1 MGTVP
6 PPRNEV
12 GHRLMQRRR
21 DAEFDTA
28 GPVAP
33 IAHRGGHADII
44 DATQPPSAMMV
55 PFLIGIAPLD
65 LSPRAQMRL
74 HRPCRGPWVERARR
88 RNVELAHRL
97 LDGVQQRANHIG
109 ALPGKQAMNPTA
121 AAITLFSRRE
131 AAYLVRVSEK
141 YLTERIVA

>member
-1 MGTVP
+1 
-6 PPRNEV
+6 
-12 GHRLMQRRR
+12 MQRRR
-21 DAEFDTA
+21 EAEFDTA
-28 GPVAP
+28 GAVALVG
-33 IAHRGGHADII
+33 HRGGHADKK

-65 LSPRAQMRL
+65 QSPWAQMRL
-74 HRPCRGPWVERARR
+74 LRPCRGPWVVRARR

-121 AAITLFSRRE
+121 AAIGLFSRRE
-131 AAYLVRVSEK
+131 AGELVRVSEK